1 LQEEFAVSNLSRFLV
16 LPAVLL
22 TPCLYAGAQPADT
35 NRATLFQNVRVFDG
49 KSGTV
54 GAASNVLVE
63 GNVISR
69 VSAADIA
76 PDPQSSVTIVAG
88 GGRVLMPGLIEAHW
102 HAMMVA
108 PSLATAMTADMGI
121 VTSPGRLRFQWAPG
135 SQQDEEN

>member
-1 LQEEFAVSNLSRFLV
+1 VSNLSRFLV

-63 GNVISR
+63 GNVIPCVPQCVATPCVDWDALPRSR
-69 VSAADIA
+69 FFASYLEIENRNVRDAVLPDMSAID
-76 PDPQSSVTIVAG
+76 SVT
-88 GGRVLMPGLIEAHW
+88 L
-102 HAMMVA
+102 
-108 PSLATAMTADMGI
+108 
-121 VTSPGRLRFQWAPG
+121 
-135 SQQDEEN
+135 